1 MTDKVDVL
9 VSSKVTVLLEKQSKG
24 SYTAFAPALP
34 GCISEGDSRLK
45 AIENIKQAIE
55 LYLED
60 EYSDQK
66 DVKPEYAKKLEKIRS
81 EKMIPV
87 ASTEEFRK
95 RYGIKKD

>member
-1 MTDKVDVL
+1 MTDRVDVL
-9 VSSKVTVLLEKQSKG
+9 VSSKITVLLEKQSKR
-24 SYTAFAPALP
+24 SYIAFVPSLP
-34 GCISEGDSRLK
+34 GCVSEGESRLK
-45 AIENIKQAIE
+45 ALENIKQAIE

-60 EYSDQK
+60 EHSDQK

-81 EKMIPV
+81 EKTIPI